1 MNDNKRLYNKLNT
14 WFWWVV
20 ACFPLILLIIQMLF
34 FAFNKNSNG
43 LDYSM
48 FNDFI
53 TFINNN
59 VSSGFIYDL
68 FDNLNDFFIYAFG
81 LSGQIGNAISFVLAW
96 FVFAHI
102 LHIFVDVILLLPR
115 ICQKFIERVC

>member
-20 ACFPLILLIIQMLF
+20 ACLPLILLITDLF
-34 FAFNKNSNG
+34 YFAFNKNSNG
-43 LDYSM
+43 LDFAI
-48 FNDFI
+48 FNDF
-53 TFINNN
+53 TSFINNN
-59 VSSGFIYDL
+59 ITSGFIYDL

-81 LSGQIGNAISFVLAW
+81 LSNQICYVVAFVLSW

-102 LHIFVDVILLLPR
+102 LHIFIDVILLLPR
-115 ICQKFIERVC
+115 ICQKFIERMC